1 MDTKQI
7 VFTKKCVAE
16 LLDRE
21 IPEPAAGQVT
31 VRTEYTAVSSGTE
44 RASLL
49 GTAALNVPKF
59 PCCLGYCGAGH
70 VARVGEGVTDLKV
83 GDRVA
88 VRWGFHSGYI
98 NCERRN
104 VLKLESGIDMRA
116 AALFFIATFPL
127 AAIRKCRVEAGESV
141 MVMGQG
147 VLGQIAVML
156 LRCAGAVP
164 VIAADPVAEK
174 RERAIALGADCAFDP
189 LAADFA
195 EKVRALTGGV
205 DAAIE
210 VTGVG
215 AGLNETLDCMRKLG
229 RVALLGCTRSSDFT
243 VDYYKKVHC
252 PGITLIGAHTNARP
266 QAESY
271 SGYWTESD
279 DMRAIMRLSSGGR
292 IDLSRL
298 VEEIR
303 SPEEAPEVYKRLTES
318 SHFPVTLF
326 DWKKL

>member
-1 MDTKQI
+1 MSGSEKVLNEPKDNAHAAANSNAI
-7 VFTKKCVAE
+7 
-16 LLDRE
+16 RE
-21 IPEPAAGQVT
+21 SSSPLSEKRFFAATG
-31 VRTEYTAVSSGTE
+31 
-44 RASLL
+44 
-49 GTAALNVPKF
+49 
-59 PCCLGYCGAGH
+59 
-70 VARVGEGVTDLKV
+70 
-83 GDRVA
+83 
-88 VRWGFHSGYI
+88 
-98 NCERRN
+98 
-104 VLKLESGIDMRA
+104 A

-174 RERAIALGADCAFDP
+174 RERAIALGADCTFDP